1 MENMTDYGARF
12 RPEITV
18 TDLLKNYDRWAK
30 MLEDESRR
38 IKLSTTERAYI
49 VKNIEDG
56 DLGELLSVACSC
68 IYNMTGDS
76 YFRKFTQ
83 ETLDR
88 RLGAHE

>member
-1 MENMTDYGARF
+1 MEKLTDYGARF

-18 TDLLKNYDRWAK
+18 ADLLKNYDRWAT

-56 DLGELLSVACSC
+56 DLGDLLIVACSC

-76 YFRKFTQ
+76 YFGKYTR